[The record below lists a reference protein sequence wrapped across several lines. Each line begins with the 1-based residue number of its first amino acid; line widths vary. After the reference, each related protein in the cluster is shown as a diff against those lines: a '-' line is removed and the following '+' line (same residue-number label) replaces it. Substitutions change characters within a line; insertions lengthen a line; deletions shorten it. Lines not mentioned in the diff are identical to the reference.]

1 MQHWPGPT
9 REAARSCSQPVPLP
23 ARPGFVTARWTSPGQ
38 ILHKCCA
45 IDTPRHPESHWRLL
59 PDWSPGIAARW
70 KRTRPPERRTTMP
83 RKSLRTTALAIAVAT
98 IALSGCASYIKRDE
112 FDSTIADLRAT
123 DQRLQSQIEELS
135 RKHDV
140 LVTEMQG
147 RIRVE
152 TGAHFATNDATLAEE
167 DKPLLDDFARA
178 IKNNHS
184 DAVVTVEGFAD
195 PAGSAA
201 FNQRLGQR
209 RAETVRD
216 YLANTGG
223 LGGQVRAVSYGEA
236 TNRQVRPGATGDAGR
251 DNRRVSLVVDYA
263 GMGGMQQPMQE
274 QTPPE
279 QTPQPEQPQ
288 TDSGT

>member
-1 MQHWPGPT
+1 
-9 REAARSCSQPVPLP
+9 
-23 ARPGFVTARWTSPGQ
+23 
-38 ILHKCCA
+38 
-45 IDTPRHPESHWRLL
+45 
-59 PDWSPGIAARW
+59 
-70 KRTRPPERRTTMP
+70 MP

-135 RKHDV
+135 RKHDA

-152 TGAHFATNDATLAEE
+152 TGAHFATNDATLSEE

-279 QTPQPEQPQ
+279 QAPQPEQPQ

>member
-1 MQHWPGPT
+1 MPG
-9 REAARSCSQPVPLP
+9 
-23 ARPGFVTARWTSPGQ
+23 
-38 ILHKCCA
+38 
-45 IDTPRHPESHWRLL
+45 
-59 PDWSPGIAARW
+59 
-70 KRTRPPERRTTMP
+70 
-83 RKSLRTTALAIAVAT
+83 KSLRTTALAIAVAT
-98 IALSGCASYIKRDE
+98 IALSGCANYIKRDE

-152 TGAHFATNDATLAEE
+152 TGAHFATNDATLSEE

-216 YLANTGG
+216 YLVGTGG
-223 LGGQVRAVSYGEA
+223 LADGQVRAVSYGEA
-236 TNRQVRPGATGDAGR
+236 TNRLVRPGASGDAGR

-263 GMGGMQQPMQE
+263 GMGGMQQPMQ
-274 QTPPE
+274 QA
-279 QTPQPEQPQ
+279 PQPEQPQ

>member
-1 MQHWPGPT
+1 
-9 REAARSCSQPVPLP
+9 
-23 ARPGFVTARWTSPGQ
+23 
-38 ILHKCCA
+38 
-45 IDTPRHPESHWRLL
+45 
-59 PDWSPGIAARW
+59 
-70 KRTRPPERRTTMP
+70 MP

-178 IKNNHS
+178 IKNNRS

-195 PAGSAA
+195 PAGSTA
-201 FNQRLGQR
+201 FNQRLGKR

-216 YLANTGG
+216 YLVGTGG
-223 LGGQVRAVSYGEA
+223 LADGQVRAVSYGEA
-236 TNRQVRPGATGDAGR
+236 TNRLVRPGATGDAGR

-263 GMGGMQQPMQE
+263 GMGGMQQPMQPAPE
-274 QTPPE
+274 QT
-279 QTPQPEQPQ
+279 TPQPEQPQ

>member
-1 MQHWPGPT
+1 
-9 REAARSCSQPVPLP
+9 
-23 ARPGFVTARWTSPGQ
+23 
-38 ILHKCCA
+38 
-45 IDTPRHPESHWRLL
+45 
-59 PDWSPGIAARW
+59 
-70 KRTRPPERRTTMP
+70 MP

>member
-1 MQHWPGPT
+1 
-9 REAARSCSQPVPLP
+9 
-23 ARPGFVTARWTSPGQ
+23 
-38 ILHKCCA
+38 
-45 IDTPRHPESHWRLL
+45 
-59 PDWSPGIAARW
+59 
-70 KRTRPPERRTTMP
+70 MP
-83 RKSLRTTALAIAVAT
+83 RKSLRTTAIAIAVAT

-135 RKHDV
+135 RKHDA

-152 TGAHFATNDATLAEE
+152 TGAHFATGDATLSEE

-178 IKNNHS
+178 MKSNHS

-195 PAGSAA
+195 PAGSTA
-201 FNQRLGQR
+201 FNQRLGKR

-216 YLANTGG
+216 YLVGTGG
-223 LGGQVRAVSYGEA
+223 LSDGQVRAVSYGEA
-236 TNRQVRPGATGDAGR
+236 TNRLVRPGATGDAGR

-263 GMGGMQQPMQE
+263 GMGGMQQPMQPE
-274 QTPPE
+274 QAPPE

-288 TDSGT
+288 T